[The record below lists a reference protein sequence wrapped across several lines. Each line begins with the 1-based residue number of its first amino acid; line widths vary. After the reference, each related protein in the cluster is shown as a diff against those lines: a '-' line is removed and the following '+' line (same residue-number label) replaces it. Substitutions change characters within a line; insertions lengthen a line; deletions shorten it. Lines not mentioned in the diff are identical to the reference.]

1 MNIKDYETLMWEA
14 AKNRDSEKF
23 LQVVSADAVMFC
35 GGFRCTG
42 AEYAE
47 IIKDFDVA
55 AYEMSHFEVVAEA
68 ESICQVHYVIVTTVS
83 DERNRDL
90 EGTFQVTSTWKKQ
103 NGVWKLIFNMDSRIM
118 Q

>member
-1 MNIKDYETLMWEA
+1 MNIKDYETYMWEA

-23 LQVVSADAVMFC
+23 LQVVSEDAVMFC

-42 AEYAE
+42 IEYAE
-47 IIKDFDVA
+47 IIKDFDVVQ
-55 AYEMSHFEVVAEA
+55 YEMSHFEVVAEA
-68 ESICQVHYVIVTTVS
+68 ENICQVHYVIATTVS

-90 EGTFQVTSTWKKQ
+90 EGAFQVTSTWKKQ